1 MDNGNFNVGKKTPPP
16 NFSEPIVEGLARTCG
31 AMSQQRGDSGRGNYS
46 VPQEFLQLVGCR
58 QSKARLERYDRTRSS
73 NKDASVRSEDGH

>member
-1 MDNGNFNVGKKTPPP
+1 VDNGNFNVGNKTQPP
-16 NFSEPIVEGLARTCG
+16 NSSKPIVEGLARTCG

-58 QSKARLERYDRTRSS
+58 ESKARLERE
-73 NKDASVRSEDGH
+73 VRPHQIEQ